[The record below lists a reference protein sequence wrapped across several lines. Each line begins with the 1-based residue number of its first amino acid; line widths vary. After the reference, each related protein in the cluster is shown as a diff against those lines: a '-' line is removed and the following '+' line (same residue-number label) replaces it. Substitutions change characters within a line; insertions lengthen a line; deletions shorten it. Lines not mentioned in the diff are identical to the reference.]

1 MAAGIVEPDRRVT
14 IVEPIASWH
23 AEFEAIADLL
33 RRELGSLAVR
43 IDHIGS
49 TAVPG
54 LPAKD
59 VIDLQV
65 TVASLDR
72 GRLVPA
78 FLRAGF
84 VDQGI
89 DEDHRPAGATGPDD
103 DWRKLFFRPQA
114 GRLANI
120 HVRAAARP
128 NQRYPLLF
136 RDYLRGHPDAAAAY
150 ADLKRRLAA
159 LEIDRGTYA
168 DVKDPACDLI
178 MVAAEEWAR
187 RTGWRIR

>member
-1 MAAGIVEPDRRVT
+1 VAAGIVEPDRRVT

-84 VDQGI
+84 VDQAGPPA
-89 DEDHRPAGATGPDD
+89 RPARMTTGASSSSGRRPGGSRTSTFAQLPGPTSVTRCSFAITYGATRTQPPRTPTSSEGS
-103 DWRKLFFRPQA
+103 
-114 GRLANI
+114 
-120 HVRAAARP
+120 
-128 NQRYPLLF
+128 
-136 RDYLRGHPDAAAAY
+136 
-150 ADLKRRLAA
+150 RR
-159 LEIDRGTYA
+159 
-168 DVKDPACDLI
+168 
-178 MVAAEEWAR
+178 
-187 RTGWRIR
+187 